1 MFNPPHSRTLS
12 IAGAALP
19 MYGDQPILTP
29 VKLSGGEALGQLFE
43 YRLELKTPDSLSF
56 SPSIAAN
63 IDLNKLIGTEV
74 TVSIELEGK
83 GHFIPGLRGNAG
95 MGNIG
100 AGTREITGVVSS
112 ASIVRED
119 GRTIV
124 YVLTLSSW
132 LWHATK
138 NQGRRIFQDMTVIE
152 ITDVVLAA
160 YMFPVDKRLTTPRP
174 NKAWPKRDIQRQH
187 DESDYTFLQRL
198 WEEWGIF
205 YFFEHS
211 EGKQRLVLCDSIATL
226 KRHGEAY
233 RTIRYEPPNGRR
245 IDEEHIHELSVLHKL
260 TTGAVKSSDFD
271 YTWPRADLTVTRE
284 DPRDTGLANQEHFTW
299 GDYAQPQAG
308 AAGLSGE
315 HNDPRLEA
323 QYLTIVQ
330 MQAFRCQGVRVSGRG
345 NLRGLIT
352 GQTFTLSHYP
362 QHAANREY
370 AVIASKLLIEE
381 VGESSGSGQR
391 YRCETEFTLQP
402 SNEPFR
408 LLRTVEKPKI
418 GGLECAVVTCPEGK
432 EIWTDAYGRVK
443 VQFPWD
449 QQGKQNEQS
458 SCWMRVAAPWQG
470 NQFGATFLPRRG
482 QEVQVGFINGDPDL
496 PIIVGSVVNAF
507 NMPAHALPSNQ
518 ALSAIRSREIDGGR
532 SNGLVFDDTNEKI
545 QASLFSDEGSSE
557 LNLGYITN
565 IAGNA
570 GRREARG
577 RGFELSTSLWGV
589 VRSALGMLITTDA
602 RTNPQA
608 DVKELGGTIQ
618 RLTEA
623 RDTHERLAELAQ
635 QNQAQEANGDQ
646 SQVTAALKAQNDAI
660 RGGAKSRGEPFPE
673 LAQPYLTFSSPA
685 GIQTTTAGSTH
696 IASGEHLALT
706 TGQHLGIATGRSLF
720 ATIKEKLRIFVYQAG
735 IKLMAGAGSIDI
747 EALND
752 AINLIAKIKIRQT
765 ANRIEIWAEEE
776 LSLRGGKSFITLTD
790 SGITNGTPGQ
800 WQSYAATHAMPGPK
814 SASGGPPAPELRV
827 CELST
832 AKAAAQHAAI
842 VPLS

>member
-1 MFNPPHSRTLS
+1 MLNPLHNRTLS
-12 IAGAALP
+12 ITGAALP

-29 VKLSGGEALGQLFE
+29 VKLSGGETLGQLFE
-43 YRLELKTPDSLSF
+43 YTLELKTPDSLSF

-83 GHFIPGLRGNAG
+83 GQFIPGLRGNAG

-124 YVLTLSSW
+124 YELTLSAW

-138 NQGRRIFQDMTVIE
+138 NKARRLFQDMTVIE
-152 ITDVVLAA
+152 ITDAVLAA
-160 YMFPVDKRLTTPRP
+160 YLFPVDKRLTTPRP

-233 RTIRYEPPNGRR
+233 ETIRYEPSNGRR

-260 TTGAVKSSDFD
+260 TPGAVKSSDYD
-271 YTWPRADLTVTRE
+271 YTLPRADLTVKRE

-299 GDYAQPQAG
+299 GDFAQPQAG
-308 AAGLSGE
+308 ATGLSGE

-323 QYLTIVQ
+323 AYLTIVQ

-345 NLRGLIT
+345 NLRGLVT
-352 GQTFTLSHYP
+352 GRTFELSHYP

-370 AVIASKLLIEE
+370 AVIASKLSIEE

-391 YRCETEFTLQP
+391 YRCETQFTLQP

-408 LLRTVEKPKI
+408 LLRTVKKPKI
-418 GGLECAVVTCPEGK
+418 GGLECAVVTCPEGQ

-443 VQFPWD
+443 VQFHWD
-449 QQGKQNEQS
+449 QEGKHNERS
-458 SCWMRVAAPWQG
+458 SCWMRVAVPWQG

-532 SNGLVFDDTNEKI
+532 SNGLVFDDTNGKI
-545 QASLFSDEGSSE
+545 QVQLGSDEGSSQ
-557 LNLGYITN
+557 LNLGYITR

-570 GRREARG
+570 GRQDERGIGTELRTDGHGVFRAGKGMLLTTEAR
-577 RGFELSTSLWGV
+577 S
-589 VRSALGMLITTDA
+589 
-602 RTNPQA
+602 
-608 DVKELGGTIQ
+608 GGQGPMKDMGETAQ
-618 RLTEA
+618 RLTQACELQENLTA
-623 RDTHERLAELAQ
+623 LAQ
-635 QNQAQEANGDQ
+635 RHRAQELNGDQ
-646 SQVTAALKAQNDAI
+646 SDVTRAIRAQNDAI
-660 RGGAKSRGEPFPE
+660 RGGMQSATDLFPE
-673 LAQPYLTFSSPA
+673 FHEPYVTVASPV

-696 IASGEHLALT
+696 IASDQNLA
-706 TGQHLGIATGRSLF
+706 ATAGGHVAFAAGRSFFASVRNGFSLF
-720 ATIKEKLRIFVYQAG
+720 VQMLG
-735 IKLMAGAGSIDI
+735 IKLIAASGRVRVEAQSDSVEVIAQKVLELMSTTDWINIKAKKGVMLNGGGSTLVVSPEGIVGYTDGKVVLHCDSFSKAGAQSKPLDLPSFTTGNM
-747 EALND
+747 ND
-752 AINLIAKIKIRQT
+752 SRPF
-765 ANRIEIWAEEE
+765 
-776 LSLRGGKSFITLTD
+776 SL
-790 SGITNGTPGQ
+790 
-800 WQSYAATHAMPGPK
+800 
-814 SASGGPPAPELRV
+814 
-827 CELST
+827 
-832 AKAAAQHAAI
+832 
-842 VPLS
+842 